1 MAIFENAD
9 FDDHE
14 SVHMFTDPDS
24 GLRAVIAIHSTKR
37 GPSAGGCRL
46 WSYATSGLAMTDALR
61 LSRGMSYK
69 NAMAGLNLGGGKAV
83 VIRPE
88 GEFDREALFTAFGKA
103 IETLG
108 GRYYTAEDVG
118 VSPDDMRAVRRQTKY
133 AAGLDDGEFAS
144 GDPSPVTADGV
155 FRSIKLAADKKLGA
169 PLKGLRIA
177 VQGLG
182 HVGYDLCRR
191 LDAVGA
197 KLIVTDINTDVLQ
210 NAESEFGA
218 KIVAPD
224 DIYAVDADIYS
235 PCALGATLNP
245 QTLEKL
251 KVSAIAGAA
260 NNQLS
265 VPEMGQNLHDMGIL
279 YCPDYVVNGG
289 GIINIAG
296 EIEGDYNT
304 DWVEEKLL
312 GLEHT
317 LGKIIKLSSDTNRS
331 THIIADEMA
340 QARIGRVETR

>member
-14 SVHMFTDPDS
+14 SVHAFTDPQS
-24 GLRAVIAIHSTKR
+24 GLKAIIAIHSTKL

-46 WSYATSGLAMTDALR
+46 WQYVTSEQAMTDALR

-83 VIRPE
+83 VMRPE
-88 GEFDREALFTAFGKA
+88 GDFDREALFVAFGKA
-103 IETLG
+103 IQTLG

-118 VSPDDMRAVRRQTKY
+118 VSPDDMRVVRRQTNY
-133 AAGLDDGEFAS
+133 VAGLDDGEFAS

-155 FRSIKLAADKKLGA
+155 FRSIKLAADKKMNSS
-169 PLKGLRIA
+169 LKGLRIA

-182 HVGYDLCRR
+182 HVGFDLCKR
-191 LDAVGA
+191 LDHAGA
-197 KLIVTDINTDVLQ
+197 ELIVTDINSEILRT
-210 NAESEFGA
+210 AESEFGA
-218 KIVAPD
+218 KIVVPD
-224 DIYAVDADIYS
+224 DIYAVDADIYA

-245 QTLEKL
+245 KSLDQL
-251 KVSAIAGAA
+251 KVSVIAGAA

-265 VPEMGQNLHDMGIL
+265 VPQMGQQLHEMDVL

-296 EIEGDYNT
+296 EIDGSYNK
-304 DWVEEKLL
+304 DWVEDKLQ
-312 GLEHT
+312 GLENT
-317 LGKIIKLSSDTNRS
+317 LSEIIDLASTSHRS
-331 THIIADEMA
+331 THVIADEMA
-340 QARIGRVETR
+340 QARIGRR